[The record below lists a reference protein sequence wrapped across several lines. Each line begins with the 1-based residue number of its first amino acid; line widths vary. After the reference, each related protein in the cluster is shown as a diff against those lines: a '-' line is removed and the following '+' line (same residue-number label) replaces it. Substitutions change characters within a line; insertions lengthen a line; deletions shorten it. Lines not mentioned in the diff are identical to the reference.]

1 MAKLSEIIAV
11 LDGLLDA
18 TSFTDF
24 GPNGLQV
31 EGGSAVTRLVSGGS
45 ASSELFEH
53 ASELGAELILVHHGL
68 FWDGDDVRVIGA
80 RRERL
85 RLLITAGISLAAYH
99 LPLDA
104 HPTLGNNVLI
114 ATGIG
119 ATPTEAFAPVA
130 GRPIGWI
137 ASFDGGGIP
146 RAELVRRVSALTG
159 REPGAFL
166 EGPEAVR
173 RGGIVSGG
181 GGRNVHDAIAA
192 RLDAFITGEPEEWA
206 RAVAREA
213 GISFIAGGHHA
224 TETFGVRAL
233 GELLAERFGIEH
245 HYVEIDNPV

>member
-1 MAKLSEIIAV
+1 MAALNEIIAV
-11 LDGLLDA
+11 LDELLDA
-18 TSFTDF
+18 PSFTDF

-31 EGGSAVTRLVSGGS
+31 EGGPAVTRLVSGVS
-45 ASSELFEH
+45 ASRELFER
-53 ASELGAELILVHHGL
+53 ANELGAELILVHHGL
-68 FWDGDDVRVIGA
+68 FWDGEDVRIIGA

-85 RLLITAGISLAAYH
+85 RVLLTAGISLAAYH

-114 ATGIG
+114 AAGIG
-119 ATPTEAFAPVA
+119 ATPTAAFAPVA
-130 GRPIGWI
+130 GRPVGWI
-137 ASFDGGGIP
+137 ASFDGAGIP
-146 RAELVRRVSALTG
+146 RAELVGRLATLTG
-159 REPGAFL
+159 REPIAFL

-173 RGGIVSGG
+173 RVGIVSGG
-181 GGRNVHDAIAA
+181 GGRNVHDAISAQ
-192 RLDAFITGEPEEWA
+192 LDAFITGEPEEWA

-213 GISFIAGGHHA
+213 AISFLAGGHHA

>member
-1 MAKLSEIIAV
+1 MAKLGEIIGA
-11 LDGLLDA
+11 LDELLEA
-18 TSFTDF
+18 SSFTDF

-31 EGGSAVTRLVSGGS
+31 EGRSEVTRLVSGVS
-45 ASSELFEH
+45 ASSELFER
-53 ASELGAELILVHHGL
+53 ADELGAELILVHHGL

-85 RLLITAGISLAAYH
+85 RLLLSGGISLAAYH

-114 ATGIG
+114 ATGLG
-119 ATPTEAFAPVA
+119 ATPTEAFARVA

-137 ASFDGGGIP
+137 ASFDGAGIP
-146 RAELVRRVSALTG
+146 RAELVRRLTALTG
-159 REPGAFL
+159 REPVAFL

-173 RGGIVSGG
+173 RVGIVSGG

-192 RLDAFITGEPEEWA
+192 QLDAFVTGEPEEWA

-213 GISFIAGGHHA
+213 GISFLAGGHHA

-233 GELLAERFGIEH
+233 GDLLAERFGIEH